1 MGLVLTIALG
11 LSFTC
16 IQAYEYMHAPFHYA
30 GHIYGAT
37 FFMATGF
44 HGAHVIIGSIFLI
57 VCLIR
62 ALAGQFTPKQH
73 LGFEFA
79 AWYWHFRRCRVALL
93 VRLHICVGSRRI
105 AGRRALRSDDG

>member
-1 MGLVLTIALG
+1 VLTIALG

-62 ALAGQFTPKQH
+62 ALAGQFTPSSIWVLNLPPGTGTSSMSCGSSCSPAYMCGEQAH
-73 LGFEFA
+73 
-79 AWYWHFRRCRVALL
+79 RRPPGTE
-93 VRLHICVGSRRI
+93 VR
-105 AGRRALRSDDG
+105 